1 MDAGN
6 LNSGPRASTT
16 SALTYRGIL
25 PGPSPA
31 HPLSAFPYFF
41 CRPIWPPNA
50 VERSIRTTQL
60 CTEALSNELL
70 HARKIPSECSLIWL
84 ALRLRGPQLLSRGAN
99 GCLKVS

>member
-1 MDAGN
+1 MEAGN
-6 LNSGPRASTT
+6 SNSGPHASTA
-16 SALTYRGIL
+16 SALTC
-25 PGPSPA
+25 PA
-31 HPLSAFPYFF
+31 IPWPAFPYFF
-41 CRPIWPPNA
+41 CRPIWPPKA

-70 HARKIPSECSLIWL
+70 HARKIPSECSLILL

>member
-1 MDAGN
+1 MNAGN
-6 LNSGPRASTT
+6 LNSGPHASTA
-16 SALTYRGIL
+16 SALTYRAII
-25 PGPSPA
+25 PPP
-31 HPLSAFPYFF
+31 AFPNFF

-70 HARKIPSECSLIWL
+70 HARKIPSECSLIRL

-99 GCLKVS
+99 GC